1 MAKELEYKVVVSA
14 QKAEKD
20 EKLFRCPRCFK
31 WHTNRWNLAWKAD
44 KEEDNI
50 KYANRLL
57 FCNKCEETLWILAE
71 SDSPLSNHPAAIA
84 AKNHCEELGRT
95 LN

>member
-1 MAKELEYKVVVSA
+1 MAKEIQYSIVVSA

-31 WHTNRWNLAWKAD
+31 WHTNRWNLVWKAD

-57 FCNKCEETLWILAE
+57 FCDKCEETLARLAN
-71 SDSPLSNHPAAIA
+71 SGSIHPAAIA
-84 AKNHCEELGRT
+84 CRDHCISLGRS
-95 LN
+95 LK

>member
-1 MAKELEYKVVVSA
+1 MTQKSEYQVVVSA
-14 QKAEKD
+14 QKAENISS
-20 EKLFRCPRCFK
+20 LFRCPRCFK
-31 WHTNRWNLAWKAD
+31 WHTNRWNLPYKAD

-50 KYANRLL
+50 KYANRHI
-57 FCNKCEETLWILAE
+57 FCDKCEETLWRIAE

-84 AKNHCEELGRT
+84 CRDHCVSLGRS